1 MYTYQIHINSIYY
14 RIYHNLKMRQNFG
27 KEEYAIKLWL
37 ELHVN
42 ANRILQNSP
51 VDIQSTIFE
60 YDLQKNLSLANILE
74 LFGESFMRYLGF
86 FEIGRRK
93 FKTTR
98 KNTILRKKN
107 LAYSIIVHA
116 IIIQK
121 MVKGKY
127 KCQMV
132 LADV

>member
-1 MYTYQIHINSIYY
+1 
-14 RIYHNLKMRQNFG
+14 
-27 KEEYAIKLWL
+27 
-37 ELHVN
+37 
-42 ANRILQNSP
+42 
-51 VDIQSTIFE
+51 
-60 YDLQKNLSLANILE
+60 
-74 LFGESFMRYLGF
+74 MRYLGF

-98 KNTILRKKN
+98 KKYYSPKKN
-107 LAYSIIVHA
+107 LAYNIIVHA

>member
-1 MYTYQIHINSIYY
+1 MQTEYCKIHLLTYSLLYLNTTFKRSYRWQISW
-14 RIYHNLKMRQNFG
+14 NFLV
-27 KEEYAIKLWL
+27 K
-37 ELHVN
+37 
-42 ANRILQNSP
+42 
-51 VDIQSTIFE
+51 
-60 YDLQKNLSLANILE
+60 
-74 LFGESFMRYLGF
+74 SFMRYLGF

-107 LAYSIIVHA
+107 LAYNRIVHA

>member
-1 MYTYQIHINSIYY
+1 MQTEYCKIHLLTYSLLYLKTTFKRTYRWQISW
-14 RIYHNLKMRQNFG
+14 NFLV
-27 KEEYAIKLWL
+27 K
-37 ELHVN
+37 
-42 ANRILQNSP
+42 
-51 VDIQSTIFE
+51 
-60 YDLQKNLSLANILE
+60 
-74 LFGESFMRYLGF
+74 SFMRYLGF

>member
-1 MYTYQIHINSIYY
+1 MTWITCKCKQNTAKFTCWNTVYY
-14 RIYHNLKMRQNFG
+14 IWIRPSKELIVGKYLGTFWWKVSCDISVSLRLEEENLKQP
-27 KEEYAIKLWL
+27 E
-37 ELHVN
+37 
-42 ANRILQNSP
+42 
-51 VDIQSTIFE
+51 
-60 YDLQKNLSLANILE
+60 
-74 LFGESFMRYLGF
+74 
-86 FEIGRRK
+86 
-93 FKTTR
+93 

-107 LAYSIIVHA
+107 LAYNRIVHA

>member
-1 MYTYQIHINSIYY
+1 
-14 RIYHNLKMRQNFG
+14 
-27 KEEYAIKLWL
+27 
-37 ELHVN
+37 
-42 ANRILQNSP
+42 
-51 VDIQSTIFE
+51 
-60 YDLQKNLSLANILE
+60 
-74 LFGESFMRYLGF
+74 MRYLGF

-107 LAYSIIVHA
+107 LAYNRIVHA